1 MPRTENE
8 WTDEQLV
15 DELPQAARDGYGGTV
30 QRIQIELM
38 RRLGH
43 PEYTPPKE
51 DADV

>member
-1 MPRTENE
+1 MPKKLIEF
-8 WTDEQLV
+8 TDEELV
-15 DELPQAARDGYGGTV
+15 EGLVFAAVESYNGEVDHLKT
-30 QRIQIELM
+30 ELM